1 MVIVIV
7 IVIVITPTIII
18 IIITIILDAKLARVQ
33 AVRPPRKVG
42 GYRVAINNSY

>member
-7 IVIVITPTIII
+7 IVIVITPTI

>member
-7 IVIVITPTIII
+7 IVIVITPTII